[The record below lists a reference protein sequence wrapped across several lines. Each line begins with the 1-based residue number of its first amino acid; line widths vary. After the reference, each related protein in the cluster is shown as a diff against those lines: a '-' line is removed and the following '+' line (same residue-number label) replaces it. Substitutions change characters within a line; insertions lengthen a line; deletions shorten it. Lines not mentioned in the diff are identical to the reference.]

1 MDHEQTF
8 VSVFV
13 VPEKRTRYAEF
24 LPRPKRRGEITNRFN
39 HFFDFVPTLA
49 KQIPRGTAS
58 QLAPLL
64 RARGAGDTA
73 HVIGGRDEIDGH
85 DLPLE
90 QAIDEAFADPSGVVV
105 SCVPGRL
112 ALYIQEFPPGD
123 TFILSHKP

>member
-24 LPRPKRRGEITNRFN
+24 LRMPKRRGEITNRLN
-39 HFFDFVPTLA
+39 HFFDFVPA
-49 KQIPRGTAS
+49 SAQQIPRSTAS
-58 QLAPLL
+58 ELAPLL

-73 HVIGGRDEIDGH
+73 HIIGGRDEIDGH

-90 QAIDEAFADPSGVVV
+90 QAIDEALADPSGVVV

>member
-1 MDHEQTF
+1 MDHEQAF

-13 VPEKRTRYAEF
+13 LPEKRTRYAEF
-24 LPRPKRRGEITNRFN
+24 LPKPKRRVEITNRFS
-39 HFFDFVPTLA
+39 HFFDFVPALA
-49 KQIPRGTAS
+49 KQVARGTAAE
-58 QLAPLL
+58 LAPML

-73 HVIGGRDEIDGH
+73 HVIGGRDEIDGQ

-90 QAIDEAFADPSGVVV
+90 QAIDDALVDPRGVVV

-123 TFILSHKP
+123 TFILRYNP